1 MFAHFLTNP
10 SLPFAS
16 PPTRFQK
23 EMEDL
28 VINRQVAI
36 IGVITLI
43 STVSVA
49 AGIKKC
55 DDCDPWKS
63 QLAAGVN
70 EYGIK
75 KCSQLAVILTSLVWL
90 CLLFL
95 GDTAYILNVLTEAT
109 GPSWVMSDELR
120 VTSYGIPTLV

>member
-1 MFAHFLTNP
+1 
-10 SLPFAS
+10 
-16 PPTRFQK
+16 
-23 EMEDL
+23 MEDL
-28 VINRQVAI
+28 VVNRQVAI

-49 AGIKKC
+49 AGIRF
-55 DDCDPWKS
+55 PG
-63 QLAAGVN
+63 GVH

-75 KCSQLAVILTSLVWL
+75 NCSLLAVILTSLVWL

-109 GPSWVMSDELR
+109 GPLWAMSDESR
-120 VTSYGIPTLV
+120 VTSYGIPTLVPGYGTIISPP